1 MSAPGRRAPAG
12 SFPGAGETAVAT
24 FPADADTAPFAL
36 VGLGAGAE
44 ASPGEPAEPSQPAS
58 AAGDSLT
65 VAAWTVVSRVT
76 GLARVAVIGA
86 VLGPTYTGNTYQ
98 FTNSLPN
105 LLYYGFLAGGFFSSL
120 LVPALVRHIDAGDW
134 RASNRVAGGF
144 LGVTLAAMAAI
155 TPLAII
161 LGPLA
166 LKVAALGGPHAA
178 GAAEVR
184 VGRLLIIMFIPQI
197 FLYGVV
203 GTATAVMN
211 ARRRFALAAG
221 APAVE
226 NLGTIAVLGATAA
239 LYGTGRSISNVPAG
253 ELLLLGLGS
262 TGAVALHAATQ
273 WWGAR
278 RAGVVLLP
286 RPGWRDSEV
295 RAVMRRAVP
304 ALAQAGLDAVQLLA
318 LLIAADRLPGGIVAF
333 QIAWNLY
340 NLANNVG
347 TAPVALSLVPRLA
360 RMHLDGDETAF
371 RDTLVRGLA
380 LGFFITIPAAVAFLF
395 LEMPLASAVS
405 FGRMD
410 SAAGV
415 AMVAAA
421 LGPLSAAVVGQ
432 TAFMITTYASYAR
445 KDTRSPL
452 RSMMWQAAICL
463 AIVSLS
469 LLVHGPAV
477 LFILGLAVSGSVV
490 VAACHLMARMWRAL
504 GRGTQRLAPSLARF
518 TAGAVV
524 MAGPAWL
531 TATVVPGWL
540 GRPLGPRAG
549 IIAAALVGA
558 AVYVAVEALWRTP
571 EVGWLAGGLRQMR
584 GRARVFQPGRAM
596 VSGSLPAGAPAR
608 PGRVAG
614 RYWDGRLLRRPPGRW
629 LIGPAL
635 VGAATA
641 GAMTAL
647 GPLKALLALAVV
659 TLMACVW
666 RRPVLAAYLAIGLTP
681 LTVSLNLGGALPLIR
696 PNEAIDLIMGATLAA
711 RGLTM
716 ARTGRLPRIRLD
728 RIELAIVLMAVS
740 NSVVPLLW
748 MTVRQEA
755 ITQGDIL
762 YALVMWKL
770 LGIYVIVRAAVR
782 TDRQVR
788 RCLWLSVTVAS
799 IVALIAVLQSLS
811 LFGVPRLL
819 AEFFGGPAEFGPAGG
834 RGSSTLG
841 LPAATADLLVFNL
854 AIVAGLWTRY
864 RRHGLALM
872 AAAALMLFGALAAGE
887 FAGAIGLVVGII
899 CIAIVSG
906 SPRLLAWFVPAA
918 AVGGY
923 VLWPVLSTRLS
934 GFQSAAG
941 LPDSWLGRLQNL
953 ETYFWP
959 KLFSDWNFLLGVQ
972 PSAVLN
978 IVSYSGNEVW
988 IESGYTWL
996 LWGGGIPL
1004 LASFLFFTWV
1014 TVRTAWQAAWGRD
1027 ARSVAGTATFVAVI
1041 VIAVLMIFDPHLTY
1055 RGSADDFFFLIALV
1069 APRDR
1074 HDQPSADDHAAQLDA
1089 RGFHMTPD
1097 NTIRGANGHAG
1108 RPRRL
1113 RPARPPWQPSP
1124 SRSPGDDSGRR
1135 LARLTARQ
1143 LRRAPNVPGSWSRFL
1158 VAHACWILTAAVV
1171 AVVAAGA
1178 LVHAQT
1184 PSYQSLAV
1192 VAVQPPA
1199 VAASSGNP
1207 PNMATEEGIVTS
1219 VAVLA
1224 KASRV
1229 LNVPEATLASGVSVH
1244 VPGTTSLLQITY
1256 SDPVPRI
1263 AQQRAQAVAQAY
1275 VSYRSPGP
1283 AAAPGKT
1290 PAKSAALGMTPSAV
1304 LITPASM
1311 PTSPASPDDLID
1323 IGAALIV
1330 GLALG
1335 IGTAGL
1341 RDYLDD
1347 RLRGPLDL
1355 EAQAAAPVLA
1365 LIPAFRPA
1373 RRDPGGRL
1381 VIVASPDSLVAE
1393 AYRGLRTRLVQVA
1406 AARDA
1411 KTVLVTSPGWEDKGT
1426 IAANLAA
1433 ALAQSGR
1440 EVVLVCAD
1448 LRWGR
1453 AHELFGLGEG
1463 CGLSGLL
1470 EGQTNVMRALR
1481 ATKVPGLRVLPP
1493 GVVPADPAALLEGP
1507 AWPAA
1512 LSVCQRHA
1520 DVVVIEAPPV
1530 LASPDTSV
1538 LADLAEMIL
1547 IVADARWST
1556 RVQVRAAMRELEP
1569 ARGKLVGGV
1578 LDNVG
1583 RRGHLRSRRPERAAG
1598 HPAQNGAD
1606 GRRAAGSD
1614 GRAAGSDDGRRAA
1627 GSDEGRR
1634 AAGSDDGRRA
1644 AGSDSDVAADS
1655 AAAPGEGERETRADG
1670 DTPGQPA
1677 VRPR

>member
-1 MSAPGRRAPAG
+1 
-12 SFPGAGETAVAT
+12 
-24 FPADADTAPFAL
+24 
-36 VGLGAGAE
+36 
-44 ASPGEPAEPSQPAS
+44 
-58 AAGDSLT
+58 
-65 VAAWTVVSRVT
+65 
-76 GLARVAVIGA
+76 
-86 VLGPTYTGNTYQ
+86 
-98 FTNSLPN
+98 
-105 LLYYGFLAGGFFSSL
+105 
-120 LVPALVRHIDAGDW
+120 
-134 RASNRVAGGF
+134 
-144 LGVTLAAMAAI
+144 
-155 TPLAII
+155 
-161 LGPLA
+161 
-166 LKVAALGGPHAA
+166 
-178 GAAEVR
+178 
-184 VGRLLIIMFIPQI
+184 
-197 FLYGVV
+197 
-203 GTATAVMN
+203 
-211 ARRRFALAAG
+211 
-221 APAVE
+221 
-226 NLGTIAVLGATAA
+226 
-239 LYGTGRSISNVPAG
+239 
-253 ELLLLGLGS
+253 
-262 TGAVALHAATQ
+262 
-273 WWGAR
+273 
-278 RAGVVLLP
+278 
-286 RPGWRDSEV
+286 
-295 RAVMRRAVP
+295 
-304 ALAQAGLDAVQLLA
+304 
-318 LLIAADRLPGGIVAF
+318 
-333 QIAWNLY
+333 
-340 NLANNVG
+340 
-347 TAPVALSLVPRLA
+347 
-360 RMHLDGDETAF
+360 
-371 RDTLVRGLA
+371 
-380 LGFFITIPAAVAFLF
+380 
-395 LEMPLASAVS
+395 
-405 FGRMD
+405 
-410 SAAGV
+410 
-415 AMVAAA
+415 
-421 LGPLSAAVVGQ
+421 
-432 TAFMITTYASYAR
+432 
-445 KDTRSPL
+445 
-452 RSMMWQAAICL
+452 
-463 AIVSLS
+463 
-469 LLVHGPAV
+469 
-477 LFILGLAVSGSVV
+477 
-490 VAACHLMARMWRAL
+490 
-504 GRGTQRLAPSLARF
+504 
-518 TAGAVV
+518 
-524 MAGPAWL
+524 
-531 TATVVPGWL
+531 
-540 GRPLGPRAG
+540 
-549 IIAAALVGA
+549 
-558 AVYVAVEALWRTP
+558 
-571 EVGWLAGGLRQMR
+571 
-584 GRARVFQPGRAM
+584 
-596 VSGSLPAGAPAR
+596 
-608 PGRVAG
+608 
-614 RYWDGRLLRRPPGRW
+614 
-629 LIGPAL
+629 
-635 VGAATA
+635 
-641 GAMTAL
+641 MTAL

-1113 RPARPPWQPSP
+1113 RRPA
-1124 SRSPGDDSGRR
+1124 
-1135 LARLTARQ
+1135 
-1143 LRRAPNVPGSWSRFL
+1143 
-1158 VAHACWILTAAVV
+1158 
-1171 AVVAAGA
+1171 
-1178 LVHAQT
+1178 
-1184 PSYQSLAV
+1184 
-1192 VAVQPPA
+1192 A
-1199 VAASSGNP
+1199 VAA
-1207 PNMATEEGIVTS
+1207 
-1219 VAVLA
+1219 VA
-1224 KASRV
+1224 K
-1229 LNVPEATLASGVSVH
+1229 
-1244 VPGTTSLLQITY
+1244 
-1256 SDPVPRI
+1256 PVPRRRFGKTAGEI
-1263 AQQRAQAVAQAY
+1263 DRAPTPPRAECPGLLVTVPGRARVLDPDRGGRGGRRGRRACARADPLLPVPGGRGRPAPGRRRQQRESAQHGDRGGHRDL
-1275 VSYRSPGP
+1275 RSRAREGFPCPERTGGHAGQRSVRACAGHHESAADHVFGPGSAHRTAAGTGGRAGLCLLSVPGP

-1433 ALAQSGR
+1433 G
-1440 EVVLVCAD
+1440 
-1448 LRWGR
+1448 
-1453 AHELFGLGEG
+1453 
-1463 CGLSGLL
+1463 
-1470 EGQTNVMRALR
+1470 
-1481 ATKVPGLRVLPP
+1481 
-1493 GVVPADPAALLEGP
+1493 
-1507 AWPAA
+1507 
-1512 LSVCQRHA
+1512 
-1520 DVVVIEAPPV
+1520 
-1530 LASPDTSV
+1530 
-1538 LADLAEMIL
+1538 
-1547 IVADARWST
+1547 AR
-1556 RVQVRAAMRELEP
+1556 
-1569 ARGKLVGGV
+1569 
-1578 LDNVG
+1578 
-1583 RRGHLRSRRPERAAG
+1583 
-1598 HPAQNGAD
+1598 
-1606 GRRAAGSD
+1606 
-1614 GRAAGSDDGRRAA
+1614 
-1627 GSDEGRR
+1627 
-1634 AAGSDDGRRA
+1634 
-1644 AGSDSDVAADS
+1644 
-1655 AAAPGEGERETRADG
+1655 
-1670 DTPGQPA
+1670 A
-1677 VRPR
+1677 VRPRGGAGMRRPAVGSGTRAVRPGGGVRPQRASRRADQRDESPSGHQGSRASGPPARGGSG